1 MLILQENEF
10 FSLSTPRFF
19 IFYETALGGGG
30 VLVKRTGTNK
40 GGGGSKTGSFERT

>member
-19 IFYETALGGGG
+19 IFYETALEGG

-40 GGGGSKTGSFERT
+40 GGRGSKTGSFERT